1 MLDHSRLQQG
11 ISWGSSLFQASLFED
26 AVQRCWRNFNA
37 GLSCDSH
44 RTGLG
49 RVMILAGPYGFVIW
63 RHLSAQG
70 LHCEVVAPS
79 SILKRSGD
87 RVKLVLSLSKG
98 PTDRRDAILLA
109 RLACQRPAYSGH
121 CRVGV
126 IRPPG
131 VRRATR
137 CQCVRRGIRVGA
149 CQREAISTSEFNGC
163 RRQSAGTKSAA
174 SSLLCVETYAASARS
189 FTPSV
194 LATFRTV
201 AKLGFPSALRA
212 R

>member
-1 MLDHSRLQQG
+1 MEEFQCWAFLRQSPYRALTGDDIGRPLRLCHLAPPERTRSALRSRG
-11 ISWGSSLFQASLFED
+11 AVIDPQA
-26 AVQRCWRNFNA
+26 
-37 GLSCDSH
+37 
-44 RTGLG
+44 LG
-49 RVMILAGPYGFVIW
+49 RPRQACLEPVEG
-63 RHLSAQG
+63 
-70 LHCEVVAPS
+70 
-79 SILKRSGD
+79 
-87 RVKLVLSLSKG
+87 
-98 PTDRRDAILLA
+98 TDRRDAILLA